1 MNETKGL
8 VKCIL
13 GFVLSIVVIVGAY
26 FGLDVRVNVEDAS
39 ASPPEVV
46 ETTEANV
53 EEVDAAEEVVET
65 EQSAVETTETVDEEM
80 PVEELVEN

>member
-26 FGLDVRVNVEDAS
+26 FGLDVQVNVEDA
-39 ASPPEVV
+39 APSPPEVV
-46 ETTEANV
+46 ETT
-53 EEVDAAEEVVET
+53 EEVVET
-65 EQSAVETTETVDEEM
+65 EQSAVETTETVDEEI
-80 PVEELVEN
+80 PVEESVEN

>member
-13 GFVLSIVVIVGAY
+13 GFVLSIVMIVGAY
-26 FGLDVRVNVEDAS
+26 FGLNVQVNVEDAP

-46 ETTEANV
+46 ETTEQNV
-53 EEVDAAEEVVET
+53 EEVDTTEEVVET
-65 EQSAVETTETVDEEM
+65 EQSAVEPTETVDEE
-80 PVEELVEN
+80 PAVEESVEN